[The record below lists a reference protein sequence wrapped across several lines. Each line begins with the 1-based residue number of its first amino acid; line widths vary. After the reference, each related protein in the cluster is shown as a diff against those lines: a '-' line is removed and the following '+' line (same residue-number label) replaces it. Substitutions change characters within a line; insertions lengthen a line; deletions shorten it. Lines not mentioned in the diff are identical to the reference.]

1 MSFPQR
7 PAYLQAPNAALAE
20 RFAGGLTTPQPPNIS
35 IKNGRFTV
43 RGASG
48 ETNRNIAPSLSL
60 DCIIV
65 DANPAISRMF
75 FEGAYDPNNA
85 AAPDCFSDN
94 GEGPSAFA
102 AKPQAPNCA
111 TCPQAVW
118 GSAINQ
124 NGKAV
129 PACSTKKK
137 VAVMV
142 PGSNEL
148 HLLAIPPNS
157 LKGYRSYLDAI
168 SGNGALP
175 YQLITRL
182 SFADGEIGTLKFDF
196 LDWIPQQLA
205 AHVEGLIGSDE
216 VAKVVGGKDKPRLAA
231 LPGQT
236 QHLQIEA
243 SPIAHEQTFTAPA
256 PSFQAPQQFAPPP
269 PPAPSFQT
277 FTAPN
282 AQTMQ
287 APVAEAPKRTRRS
300 SAEVAAEKAA
310 KEGQTFV
317 APGPIPA
324 QTFGAPQQAPQQGG
338 FIGGGQPAT
347 QAFGVASSAPPPS
360 QAVEDMLAKAFS
372 LPTS

>member
-48 ETNRNIAPSLSL
+48 ETNRNIQPSLSL

-65 DANPAISRMF
+65 DANPEISRMF

-102 AKPQAPNCA
+102 SKPQAPNCA

-142 PGSNEL
+142 PGANEL

-168 SGNGALP
+168 NGNGALP

-196 LDWIPQQLA
+196 LDWIPQHLA

-216 VAKVVGGKDKPRLAA
+216 VVKVVGSNDKPRLAA
-231 LPGQT
+231 LPGKA

-243 SPIAHEQTFTAPA
+243 QRDPIQEMHTFNNLQQPA
-256 PSFQAPQQFAPPP
+256 
-269 PPAPSFQT
+269 
-277 FTAPN
+277 N
-282 AQTMQ
+282 VQ
-287 APVAEAPKRTRRS
+287 APVEQATATRKRRS

-310 KEGQTFV
+310 KDGQTFV
-317 APGPIPA
+317 APGPIPP
-324 QTFGAPQQAPQQGG
+324 QTFQAPQQAAPQQFAPSAAQQAPQGG
-338 FIGGGQPAT
+338 FIGGGATNTTPT